1 MGSYWFSLD
10 RCGHS
15 THDKYLTKSFLVKC
29 YPVLRTLFRSVCDAS
44 PSTSGAV
51 SVRYVRTLTESQRHT
66 LENIMKHA
74 PSPRARARA
83 QSILLSSRRVTIM
96 EIVKIYQVDRDT
108 VSSWIK
114 KWEHTGVESLY
125 DKPRCGRPSKLTQEE
140 KELAQQYIKDEPRC
154 LKQLAARLSQ
164 KTAKRLSISSLKR
177 LAKKARLRWKR
188 VRKSLK
194 SLRDPAEFTKC
205 QRELEA
211 LQKQEDKGKI
221 DLYYFDESGFTLD
234 PYIPYAWQESGTVIE
249 IPAKKGPR
257 INVLGLMNSKNDLHP
272 YMFEQ
277 SINTSVVVA
286 CLNDFCTNITKKTI
300 VVMDNSSIHRSE
312 EFEDSIP
319 LWKKKGLMIK
329 YLIPYAPELNLI
341 EILWRHIKYFW
352 LPFSAY
358 QCMEAL
364 REALE
369 QILKEFGS
377 KYQITF
383 A

>member
-1 MGSYWFSLD
+1 M
-10 RCGHS
+10 
-15 THDKYLTKSFLVKC
+15 
-29 YPVLRTLFRSVCDAS
+29 
-44 PSTSGAV
+44 
-51 SVRYVRTLTESQRHT
+51 SVRYVRPLTESQRHT
-66 LENIMKHA
+66 LAEIMHA
-74 PSPRARARA
+74 DATPRARVRA
-83 QSILLSSRRVTIM
+83 HGILLSAQGMKIKD
-96 EIVKIYQVDRDT
+96 IAKIYQVDRDT
-108 VSSWIK
+108 VATWIK
-114 KWEHTGVESLY
+114 KWEQHGVASLY
-125 DKPRCGRPSKLTQEE
+125 DKPRSGRPPKLTPEE
-140 KELAQQYIKDEPRC
+140 KGLAQQYIKEDPRC
-154 LKQLAARLSQ
+154 LKQVVERLSQ

-194 SLRDPAEFTKC
+194 SLRDPEEFAKC
-205 QRELEA
+205 QRELAA
-211 LQKQEDKGKI
+211 LQKQEDQGKL

-234 PYIPYAWQESGTVIE
+234 PYIPYAWQEPGSVIE
-249 IPAKKGPR
+249 IPATKGAR
-257 INVLGLMNSKNDLHP
+257 INVLGLMSRKNDLHP

-286 CLNDFCTNITKKTI
+286 CLNDFCKNITKKTMI
-300 VVMDNSSIHRSE
+300 IMDNSSIHRSE
-312 EFEDSIP
+312 EFEDYIP

-358 QCMEAL
+358 QCMATL

-369 QILKEFGS
+369 QILKDFGS
-377 KYQITF
+377 KYRITF

>member
-1 MGSYWFSLD
+1 MI
-10 RCGHS
+10 
-15 THDKYLTKSFLVKC
+15 
-29 YPVLRTLFRSVCDAS
+29 
-44 PSTSGAV
+44 
-51 SVRYVRTLTESQRHT
+51 VRYVRLLTESHRHT
-66 LENIMKHA
+66 LAEIMKHDA
-74 PSPRARARA
+74 TPRARVRA
-83 QSILLSSRRVTIM
+83 HGILLSAQGMKIK
-96 EIVKIYQVDRDT
+96 EIAKIYQVDRDT
-108 VSSWIK
+108 VATWIK
-114 KWEHTGVESLY
+114 KWEQHGVASLY
-125 DKPRCGRPSKLTQEE
+125 DKPRSGRPPKLTPEE
-140 KELAQQYIKDEPRC
+140 QDLVRQYIKEEPRC
-154 LKQLAARLSQ
+154 LKQVVERLRQ

-194 SLRDPAEFTKC
+194 SLRDPEEFTKC

-211 LQKQEDKGKI
+211 LQKQEDQGKI

-234 PYIPYAWQESGTVIE
+234 PYIPYAWQEPGTVIE
-249 IPAKKGPR
+249 IPAAKGTR
-257 INVLGLMNSKNDLHP
+257 INIVGLMNRKNDLHP

-277 SINTSVVVA
+277 SINTSVIVA
-286 CLNDFCTNITKKTI
+286 CLNDFCQKIKKKTM
-300 VVMDNSSIHRSE
+300 VVMDNSSIHTSE
-312 EFEDSIP
+312 EFEDYIAQ
-319 LWKKKGLMIK
+319 WKKKGLHIK

-341 EILWRHIKYFW
+341 EILWRHIKYLW

-369 QILKEFGS
+369 HVLKEFGS